1 MAAAIHPAH
10 RADEPGSVPYLGTRT
25 GGLLVKDKGHEL
37 PGVIICR

>member
-10 RADEPGSVPYLGTRT
+10 GTDKPGPVPYLGTGI
-25 GGLLVKDKGHEL
+25 GGLLVKHKGHEL